1 MTQTIAA
8 PQLVNPPAEVR
19 TGPRWIR
26 RRLKSLDPQRDYTEI
41 VKLTTLFHVNDF
53 IADWAFTHIMCRA
66 TTGHSSKAI
75 VREGSGKLLTKTD
88 LRFDDTTD
96 HFLVWNE
103 FGPDAPQTKRS
114 VGVVNGLHAK
124 FQKVYPSAFDDVP
137 LWVYVIA
144 WEVAGLAILATEFL
158 GLPDLDPKEKEAK
171 AVWGRKLAE
180 LFIDNNG
187 SPVSEL
193 MPDLHTFEDFVAF
206 VHEYESQPWAPDA
219 NSTTCAEAVLEK
231 YAKRHKWLPRPL
243 AHALVKSFWHEGQF
257 ECNGLDKPSW
267 FWRTAA
273 KNFMRAMLI
282 GTALKPSPKESLL
295 ERKLRKLAES
305 GQPLP
310 PILRASVKVGPVA
323 TSEKATSS
331 GCPMGFVMTAAE
343 QTSTTES

>member
-8 PQLVNPPAEVR
+8 PSLVNPPAEVR
-19 TGPRWIR
+19 TGRRWIR
-26 RRLKSLDPQRDYTEI
+26 RRLKTLDPQRDYTEI

-75 VREGSGKLLTKTD
+75 TREGTGKLVTKTD

-137 LWVYVIA
+137 LWIYVIA

-158 GLPDLDPKEKEAK
+158 GLPDLDPKEKEAR
-171 AVWGRKLAE
+171 AVWGRKIAK

-193 MPDLHTFEDFVAF
+193 MPDLNTFEDFVAF

-219 NSTTCAEAVLEK
+219 NSTACAEAVLEK
-231 YAKRHKWLPRPL
+231 YAKRHKRLPRPL

-257 ECNGLDKPSW
+257 ECNGIDKPSW

-295 ERKLRKLAES
+295 ERKLRELAEG

-310 PILRASVKVGPVA
+310 PVLRASVKVGPVA
-323 TSEKATSS
+323 TSEEVNSS
-331 GCPMGFVMTAAE
+331 GCPMGFVMTATE
-343 QTSTTES
+343 QTSTTE